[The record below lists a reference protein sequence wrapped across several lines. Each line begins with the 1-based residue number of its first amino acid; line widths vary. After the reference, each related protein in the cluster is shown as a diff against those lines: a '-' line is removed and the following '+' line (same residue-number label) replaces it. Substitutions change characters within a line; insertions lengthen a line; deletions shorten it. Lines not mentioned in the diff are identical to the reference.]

1 MTGYLR
7 IYRHL
12 LTDPIFRDRQEALCY
27 IWMALMAAW
36 APCTIYDQGQ
46 KYDLGRGELVASLRS
61 LSDLFW
67 LVTQQGRSIPQTSR
81 GRAKDQ
87 PLCFH

>member
-7 IYRHL
+7 IYRQV

-36 APCTIYDQGQ
+36 SPCTIYDQGQ
-46 KYDLGRGELVASLRS
+46 KYDLDRGELAASLRS
-61 LSDLFW
+61 ISTLFGW
-67 LVTQQGRSIPQTSR
+67 SRSKVDRFLKRLEEGQRIT
-81 GRAKDQ
+81 
-87 PLCFH
+87 